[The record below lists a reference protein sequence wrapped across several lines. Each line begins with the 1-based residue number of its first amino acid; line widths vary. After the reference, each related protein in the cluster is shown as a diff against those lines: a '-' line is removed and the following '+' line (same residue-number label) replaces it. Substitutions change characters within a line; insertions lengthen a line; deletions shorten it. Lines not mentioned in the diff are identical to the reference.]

1 MKNLILSIGLILSIA
16 ANATEKGKDFNNVPQ
31 TKKIVAIERG
41 VTDGKTGKASI
52 YVYSKLKTDPS
63 FDVKKD
69 RETVYN
75 ENLNLLTNTVQYKNF
90 INSNK

>member
-1 MKNLILSIGLILSIA
+1 MKSLILTIGLIFSIA
-16 ANATEKGKDFNNVPQ
+16 ANATEKNNNLNNVPQ

-41 VTDGKTGKASI
+41 VRDGKTGKASI
-52 YVYSKLKTDPS
+52 YVYSKLKSDPS
-63 FDVKKD
+63 FNVKND

-75 ENLNLLTNTVQYKNF
+75 ENLSLLTNTVQYKNF